1 MAPEA
6 FLLPCKMGLS
16 LLGSGAKGK
25 GLVTFVFTL
34 VVHRRVAVLAV
45 LAVGWGFTAL
55 QFSVGLVRV

>member
-1 MAPEA
+1 
-6 FLLPCKMGLS
+6 MGLS